1 MSISAYNSDKQ
12 QIMSQVTDIY
22 NIFSKIE
29 DRDNRDKIEQRHSYE
44 TIYEETV
51 SIRNR
56 EETIFWVTG
65 AASSLLLIATLQVIF
80 NRKPV

>member
-1 MSISAYNSDKQ
+1 MSISAYNSDKK
-12 QIMSQVTDIY
+12 QITEKVTDIY
-22 NIFSKIE
+22 NIMNNLPEKSKI
-29 DRDNRDKIEQRHSYE
+29 DMRHSYE

-65 AASSLLLIATLQVIF
+65 VASSLLLIGTLNVIF
-80 NRKPV
+80 NRKT

>member
-12 QIMSQVTDIY
+12 QIITQVTDIY
-22 NIFSKIE
+22 NVFTKIQ
-29 DRDNRDKIEQRHSYE
+29 DRDKIDKRHSYE

-65 AASSLLLIATLQVIF
+65 VASSLLLIGTLHVIF
-80 NRKPV
+80 NRTS